1 MSVSHDV
8 PGSHSCGT
16 WDVLRD
22 SKDTK
27 GFSEHEL
34 LDIMFNTCDTSNTGE
49 VLASC
54 IMQYLQTLTAHSA
67 EEDRLASLRQLL
79 DPDLQDPHV
88 SRETFQSTMRLW
100 IAQYSQDRW
109 DLPFS
114 EINAAPP
121 EGLHCPCER
130 EDLSGIVADL
140 KRARHQ
146 LSEQNSSL
154 LKMLAQ
160 CEDENLQ
167 LSLEI
172 TELQTKLLSAQR
184 SSLKAR
190 SVTEEL
196 EETRQTLKEVQETAS
211 LNQRSF
217 TQLTNATERLRVHIR
232 VLEDKNEKLTIEM
245 VCAEKTV
252 NKLKRVN
259 TELRAEHEEILTLM
273 MLKDKEITKKNILMD
288 KIKNFHVENHKMV
301 ESIHSLNPP
310 NQRSLQSEMQD
321 MQQELYTV
329 QGDSSVP
336 VVRSHS
342 GDIQC
347 ILHRIKS
354 DETSEHLHSKCP
366 EKDRPF
372 PFRQQQQAALRQ
384 QLPKGHHRSVW
395 EEKGEK
401 DKKKQ
406 RAWEKEQKQSQTGSQ
421 SQMQEA
427 KTVGKVKGEEAA
439 NCREQAKVLQEH
451 LKTQAKLLHTEDV
464 ISDMKKKVCHLQAS
478 LKSGQDCA
486 DQKHTSQVPHFHT
499 GHEKERQE
507 AGTTVDKVV
516 RDQADVAVVAEPEK
530 ISASEPKQ
538 TEQQSTTG
546 GLLVT
551 LKRIEA
557 MVSSALG
564 TAELV
569 RQSERRVSQVREKM
583 ESITQKVEKA
593 LGRAANTDELL
604 KIIEER
610 PSQVCHP
617 EKFGLDLGSAHP
629 ETGTIPF
636 LDDVGP
642 EQNASTE
649 LPASS
654 PVFPQV
660 TEPPQLPMNGM
671 VTASQKYVDGVIMV
685 AQDEVAA
692 GREAVSQLP
701 GVKERLLLL
710 LKKARERRGRE
721 KEGEALRTE
730 SFLGKTLTV
739 TAWLWEVGLS
749 WRDQL
754 ELQQCSGGLR
764 K

>member
-16 WDVLRD
+16 WDVLRH

-34 LDIMFNTCDTSNTGE
+34 LDIMFNTCDASNTGE

-100 IAQYSQDRW
+100 ISQYSQD
-109 DLPFS
+109 S
-114 EINAAPP
+114 
-121 EGLHCPCER
+121 ER

-217 TQLTNATERLRVHIR
+217 TQLTNATERLRVHVR

-245 VCAEKTV
+245 VCAEETV
-252 NKLKRVN
+252 KKLKRVN

-301 ESIHSLNPP
+301 ESLQSELRRLHELSHQQLLSIHSLNPP
-310 NQRSLQSEMQD
+310 NQRSLQTEMQD

-354 DETSEHLHSKCP
+354 DEISEHLHSKCP

-384 QLPKGHHRSVW
+384 QLPKEHHRYVW

-538 TEQQSTTG
+538 TEQQSTAG

-604 KIIEER
+604 KISEER
-610 PSQVCHP
+610 PSQICHP
-617 EKFGLDLGSAHP
+617 EKFGNKVTYKSPGLDLGSAHP

-642 EQNASTE
+642 EQNASRE

-654 PVFPQV
+654 PVFPQR

-685 AQDEVAA
+685 M
-692 GREAVSQLP
+692 GY
-701 GVKERLLLL
+701 
-710 LKKARERRGRE
+710 
-721 KEGEALRTE
+721 
-730 SFLGKTLTV
+730 TV
-739 TAWLWEVGLS
+739 
-749 WRDQL
+749 
-754 ELQQCSGGLR
+754 QQM
-764 K
+764 

>member
-16 WDVLRD
+16 WDVLQH

-100 IAQYSQDRW
+100 IAQYSQDSSDIICLSW
-109 DLPFS
+109 PDHTEGPV
-114 EINAAPP
+114 NAPP

-245 VCAEKTV
+245 VCAEETV

-259 TELRAEHEEILTLM
+259 TELRAEHEEILTMM

-301 ESIHSLNPP
+301 ESLQSELRRLREHSHQQLLRFDRHCVPPQSIHSLNPP

-354 DETSEHLHSKCP
+354 DEIFEHLHSKCP
-366 EKDRPF
+366 EKDKPF
-372 PFRQQQQAALRQ
+372 PFRQQEQATLRQ
-384 QLPKGHHRSVW
+384 QLPKEHHRSVW

-451 LKTQAKLLHTEDV
+451 LKTQEKLLHTEDV
-464 ISDMKKKVCHLQAS
+464 IIDMKKKVCHLQAS

-507 AGTTVDKVV
+507 AGSTVDKVV

-538 TEQQSTTG
+538 TEQQSTAG

-583 ESITQKVEKA
+583 ESITQNVEKA

-604 KIIEER
+604 KISEER
-610 PSQVCHP
+610 PSQSP
-617 EKFGLDLGSAHP
+617 GLNLGSAHP
-629 ETGTIPF
+629 ETCTIPF
-636 LDDVGP
+636 LDDVGC

-660 TEPPQLPMNGM
+660 TEPPQLPMNG
-671 VTASQKYVDGVIMV
+671 G
-685 AQDEVAA
+685 A
-692 GREAVSQLP
+692 GRGSGWEVRS
-701 GVKERLLLL
+701 VL
-710 LKKARERRGRE
+710 LKDVLFHYAAAARCCCAFGAVLNEN
-721 KEGEALRTE
+721 
-730 SFLGKTLTV
+730 V
-739 TAWLWEVGLS
+739 YLWEVYFICL
-749 WRDQL
+749 
-754 ELQQCSGGLR
+754 
-764 K
+764 